1 MTRPADARQA
11 GILLYSAQ
19 PIAVA
24 GDRMNHTRNTRLVD
38 DHELKRGAPIPGVP
52 AAAAPR
58 AVSFQE
64 IFPMARPA
72 LATSRK

>member
-1 MTRPADARQA
+1 MTRPADTRQA

-19 PIAVA
+19 PIAA
-24 GDRMNHTRNTRLVD
+24 ASDRMNHTRNTQLVD
-38 DHELKRGAPIPGVP
+38 DRELRRGAPIPSVP

-64 IFPMARPA
+64 SIPVARPA
-72 LATSRK
+72 LAKSRR